1 MAYNPMFSSL
11 QQQMLTLSSQN
22 SFYNSLPFQ
31 NFPLMP
37 SNNTNIQNLLCFPPS
52 NMNMNMKQPHIFDMK
67 AMSQEL
73 TQSRAYENISSTAK
87 GVTENQKIFNQVK
100 IEESSINQKSSPTSN
115 GSEYHPSLEEISKE
129 RKEYSEFFGKMYD
142 ELFEKWNK
150 QLEFIKCLRDMN
162 QPENAMS
169 FPMMDK
175 VNPVI
180 AGVLNKTSKISE
192 NTLKVMQRTH
202 KLIKSKAI
210 RDEPLRRQNDVV
222 KRARVSDINV
232 KREFE
237 DKEQQLDKKR
247 KQIKMAQEKENK
259 VAIEQVIKFIVDGD
273 EDGEKTC

>member
-37 SNNTNIQNLLCFPPS
+37 SNNNNIQNLLCFPPP
-52 NMNMNMKQPHIFDMK
+52 NMNMNVKQPNIFDMK

-73 TQSRAYENISSTAK
+73 TQSKINNRVYENISSTGK
-87 GVTENQKIFNQVK
+87 GLTERQVK
-100 IEESSINQKSSPTSN
+100 VEESCINQKSSPTSN

-129 RKEYSEFFGKMYD
+129 RREYSEFFGKMYD
-142 ELFEKWNK
+142 ELFENWNK

-202 KLIKSKAI
+202 KLIKSKDA
-210 RDEPLRRQNDVV
+210 RDEPLRRHNDVM
-222 KRARVSDINV
+222 KRAKVSDINV

-237 DKEQQLDKKR
+237 DKEQQIDKKR

-259 VAIEQVIKFIVDGD
+259 IAIEQVIKFIVDGD
-273 EDGEKTC
+273 DENAAC